1 MTFKNKIQ
9 QLSKLEAKEK
19 WQEHIVLAKSLLKDD
34 PENHVRNHWFLTR
47 ISSSYYEAR
56 QYRMALKYAK
66 KALDLYPNC
75 PLALW
80 DLAGALDTLK
90 EPRKAIEIWKKL
102 LRKGVEKIAF
112 NQCGEGL
119 RRAESLLSDCR
130 YRIGLSY
137 SDLGKKKLAIKY
149 LKAHLAHRR
158 AGLPSLY
165 SRREIEKVLSDLL
178 DPTSS
183 VK

>member
-1 MTFKNKIQ
+1 MSFDNKIK
-9 QLSKLEAKEK
+9 QLKKLEAKEK
-19 WQEHIVLAKSLLKDD
+19 WQEAIALAKSLLKEV
-34 PENHVRNHWFLTR
+34 PEDHWLLTR

-56 QYRMALKYAK
+56 QYRNALKYAK
-66 KALDLYPNC
+66 KSLVLAPNC

-80 DLAGALDTLK
+80 DFAGALDMLK
-90 EPRKAIEIWKKL
+90 ESRKAIEIWKKL

-112 NQCGEGL
+112 DECGEGL
-119 RRAESLLSDCR
+119 RWTESLLNDCR
-130 YRIGLSY
+130 YRIGCSY

-165 SRREIEKVLSDLL
+165 SRQQVKRELSNL
-178 DPTSS
+178 
-183 VK
+183 